1 MRDNRDILEK
11 LRWLSNDMED
21 MEVPGEWLLPV
32 SEAHIIIVR
41 LQDEIDKLK
50 TMVTPKPLDD
60 SAPKDR
66 VLIGVE
72 RPSMQ
77 WEPMATAPKD
87 ETPFLAY
94 YRALDTIYEVIW
106 HPERG
111 EWVCYDYEIDNF
123 CQSDFTAW
131 MPSPK
136 HPVNPDRIR
145 RDWNA
150 S

>member
-1 MRDNRDILEK
+1 MRTVMMWSNEKFSAITRRLAGTIVDLAKENR
-11 LRWLSNDMED
+11 M
-21 MEVPGEWLLPV
+21 
-32 SEAHIIIVR
+32 
-41 LQDEIDKLK
+41 LK
-50 TMVTPKPLDD
+50 
-60 SAPKDR
+60 
-66 VLIGVE
+66 
-72 RPSMQ
+72 SMQ